1 MATTK
6 DFIEYV
12 CENMKDAGEIT
23 YKKMF
28 GEYGFYLDGL
38 YIGAVCDNQVF
49 FKVTE
54 LGRAVLKE
62 EVLVPMYKGAK
73 PSFLIE
79 QIDDCEYI
87 STLAK
92 ATFDGLMMEKKK

>member
-12 CENMKDAGEIT
+12 CENMRDAGEIT

-38 YIGAVCDNQVF
+38 FIGAVCDNQLF

-54 LGRAVLKE
+54 TGRAVLKE
-62 EVLVPMYKGAK
+62 ELMAPMYKGAK
-73 PSFLIE
+73 PSFLVE
-79 QIDDCEYI
+79 QIDDHSYI
-87 STLAK
+87 SAIAR
-92 ATFDGLMMEKKK
+92 ATYDGLKEAKKK